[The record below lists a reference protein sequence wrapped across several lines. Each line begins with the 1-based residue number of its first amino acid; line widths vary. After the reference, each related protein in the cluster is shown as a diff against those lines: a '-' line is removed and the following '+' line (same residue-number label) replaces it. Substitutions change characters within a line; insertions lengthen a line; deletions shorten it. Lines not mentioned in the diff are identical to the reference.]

1 MSGGGSASAS
11 SSNTSGTQSNAI
23 DAETKAF
30 RDSLFKTFGDFTKN
44 IKGFGGDDTATFI
57 APESTD
63 TQNYYKAIRDMQGGV
78 NPNSAGINTFGR
90 GLMANGG
97 VTGGNAYQNAVTGQ
111 NITGGNAYQNAVTGQ
126 NITGGDVVG
135 GNVVGGDVDY
145 NYAGIGNIQAQSLA
159 PSYNNYFGGYN
170 AAQAAEGNNARDLT
184 GFAASNPYVSQYG
197 ANVIDPTL
205 AEFDYQNLVNRQA
218 ARSSRNSES
227 AFGNRASNADAVYQA
242 QSDRDRAM
250 LASGLR
256 QNALQTATGFGMSDA
271 DRLVQNDR
279 LKQEIEARRYEANTG
294 RTDVANRYALDRQY
308 EVDQSNTAINNA
320 AQMFNITNNI
330 DQQKYNTDAN
340 YRAAVDNETRRAAT
354 QEGNINR
361 SIGVQADNINR
372 NIGVQ
377 EGNINRSIG
386 VQDTNIGRN
395 VDIQKY
401 NSDANYRQQVDN
413 ITRDI
418 GVQDAN
424 IGRNVDIQ
432 KYNSDANY
440 RQQVDNINRSI
451 GVQQQNIG
459 NQVTGANILS
469 GQDQNDFQRT
479 LTQLGLLN
487 QSGTDQNTFAQR
499 KASEPLDLLAMA
511 SSIIA
516 GVPFGGTQT
525 SASKTKS
532 KTGTVTGG

>member
-1 MSGGGSASAS
+1 MSGGPGGSVSAS
-11 SSNTSGTQSNAI
+11 SGSSSGTQSNAI

-30 RDSLFKTFGDFTKN
+30 RDSLFKTYGDFTKN

-57 APESTD
+57 APESQD

-78 NPNSAGINTFGR
+78 NPNSADINKFGR
-90 GLMANGG
+90 GLMSNGG

-111 NITGGNAYQNAVTGQ
+111 NITGGNVIGGNV
-126 NITGGDVVG
+126 IGGDVG
-135 GNVVGGDVDY
+135 Y
-145 NYAGIGNIQAQSLA
+145 NAITAGNIQAQTLDPA
-159 PSYNNYFGGYN
+159 YNTYFGGYN

-184 GFAASNPYVSQYG
+184 GFAASNPYINQYG

-205 AEFDYQNLVNRQA
+205 AEFDYQNSVNRQA
-218 ARSSRNSES
+218 ARSSRDPSV

-279 LKQEIEARRYEANTG
+279 LKQQIEAARYEANTG

-308 EVDQSNTAINNA
+308 EVDQSNTGISNA
-320 AQMFNITNNI
+320 AQMYNITNNI
-330 DQQKYNTDAN
+330 DQQKYNTDIN
-340 YRAAVDNETRRAAT
+340 YRAAVDNEMRRAST

-361 SIGVQADNINR
+361 GIGVQADNINR

-377 EGNINRSIG
+377 EGNITRNIG

-413 ITRDI
+413 I
-418 GVQDAN
+418 
-424 IGRNVDIQ
+424 
-432 KYNSDANY
+432 
-440 RQQVDNINRSI
+440 NRGI

-459 NQVTGANILS
+459 NQVTGAGILG
-469 GQDQNDFQRT
+469 GQDQNDFNRT

-499 KASEPLDLLAMA
+499 KASEPLDLLGMA

-516 GVPFGGTQT
+516 GVPYGGTQT

-532 KTGTVTGG
+532 KTGSVGG

>member
-1 MSGGGSASAS
+1 MSGGGGRVSAS
-11 SSNTSGTQSNAI
+11 SGSSSGTESNAI

-30 RDSLFKTFGDFTKN
+30 RDSLFKTYGDFTKN

-57 APESTD
+57 APESQD
-63 TQNYYKAIRDMQGGV
+63 TQSYYNAIRGMQGGV

-111 NITGGNAYQNAVTGQ
+111 S
-126 NITGGDVVG
+126 ITGGDVVG
-135 GNVVGGDVDY
+135 GDVGY
-145 NYAGIGNIQAQSLA
+145 NAITAGNIQAQTLDPA
-159 PSYNNYFGGYN
+159 YNKYFGGYN

-184 GFAASNPYVSQYG
+184 GFAASNPYINQYG

-205 AEFDYQNLVNRQA
+205 AEFDYQNSVNRQA
-218 ARSSRNSES
+218 ARSGRDPSV

-242 QSDRDRAM
+242 QSDRDRAR
-250 LASGLR
+250 LASELR

-279 LKQEIEARRYEANTG
+279 LKQQIEAARYEANTG

-308 EVDQSNTAINNA
+308 EVDQSNTGINNA

-330 DQQKYNTDAN
+330 DQQKYNTDIN
-340 YRAAVDNETRRAAT
+340 YRAAVDNEMRRAST

-361 SIGVQADNINR
+361 G
-372 NIGVQ
+372 IGVQ

-413 ITRDI
+413 I
-418 GVQDAN
+418 
-424 IGRNVDIQ
+424 
-432 KYNSDANY
+432 
-440 RQQVDNINRSI
+440 NRGI

-459 NQVTGANILS
+459 NQVTGAGILG
-469 GQDQNDFQRT
+469 GQDQNDFNRT

-499 KASEPLDLLAMA
+499 RASEPLDLLAMA
-511 SSIIA
+511 SSIVS
-516 GVPFGGTQT
+516 GVPFGGTRT
-525 SASKTKS
+525 SASKSKS
-532 KTGTVTGG
+532 KTGSVGG

>member
-1 MSGGGSASAS
+1 MSGGGSVSAS
-11 SSNTSGTQSNAI
+11 SGSTSGTQSNAI

-30 RDSLFKTFGDFTKN
+30 RDSLFKTYGDFTKN

-57 APESTD
+57 APESKD
-63 TQNYYKAIRDMQGGV
+63 TQSYYKAIRDMQGGV

-111 NITGGNAYQNAVTGQ
+111 NITGG
-126 NITGGDVVG
+126 DVVG
-135 GNVVGGDVDY
+135 GNVDY
-145 NYAGIGNIQAQSLA
+145 NAITAGNIQAQNLDPA
-159 PSYNNYFGGYN
+159 YNKYFGGYN

-184 GFAASNPYVSQYG
+184 GFAASNPYINQYG

-205 AEFDYQNLVNRQA
+205 AEFDYQNSVNRQA
-218 ARSSRNSES
+218 ARSSRDPSV

-271 DRLVQNDR
+271 DRLVENDR
-279 LKQEIEARRYEANTG
+279 LKQQIEAARYEANTG

-308 EVDQSNTAINNA
+308 EVDQSNTGISNA

-330 DQQKYNTDAN
+330 DQQKYNTDIN
-340 YRAAVDNETRRAAT
+340 YRAAVDNEMRRAST

-361 SIGVQADNINR
+361 N
-372 NIGVQ
+372 
-377 EGNINRSIG
+377 IG

-401 NSDANYRQQVDN
+401 NSDANY
-413 ITRDI
+413 
-418 GVQDAN
+418 
-424 IGRNVDIQ
+424 
-432 KYNSDANY
+432 K
-440 RQQVDNINRSI
+440 QQVDNINRGI

-469 GQDQNDFQRT
+469 GQDQNDFNRT
-479 LTQLGLLN
+479 LTQLGLLG

-499 KASEPLDLLAMA
+499 RASEPLDLLGMA

-516 GVPFGGTQT
+516 GVPYGGTQT
-525 SASKTKS
+525 SASKSKS
-532 KTGTVTGG
+532 KTGSVGG

>member
-1 MSGGGSASAS
+1 MSGGPGGRVSAS
-11 SSNTSGTQSNAI
+11 SSNSSGTQSEAI

-30 RDSLFKTFGDFTKN
+30 RDSLFKTYGDFTKN

-57 APESTD
+57 APESKD
-63 TQNYYKAIRDMQGGV
+63 TESYYKAIRDMQGGV

-111 NITGGNAYQNAVTGQ
+111 NITGGDVV
-126 NITGGDVVG
+126 GGDVVG
-135 GNVVGGDVDY
+135 GNVDY
-145 NYAGIGNIQAQSLA
+145 NAITAGTIQAQNLDPA
-159 PSYNNYFGGYN
+159 YNKYFGGYN

-184 GFAASNPYVSQYG
+184 GFAASNPYINQYG

-205 AEFDYQNLVNRQA
+205 AEFDYQNSVNRQA
-218 ARSSRNSES
+218 ARSSRDPSV

-308 EVDQSNTAINNA
+308 ETDQSNTGINNA
-320 AQMFNITNNI
+320 AQMYNISNNI
-330 DQQKYNTDAN
+330 DQQKYNTDIN
-340 YRAAVDNETRRAAT
+340 YRSAVDNEVRRLST

-361 SIGVQADNINR
+361 GIGVQADNINR

-377 EGNINRSIG
+377 EGNINRS
-386 VQDTNIGRN
+386 
-395 VDIQKY
+395 
-401 NSDANYRQQVDN
+401 
-413 ITRDI
+413 I

-440 RQQVDNINRSI
+440 RQQVDNINRGI

-516 GVPFGGTQT
+516 GVPYGATQT
-525 SASKTKS
+525 CASKSKS
-532 KTGTVTGG
+532 KTGSVGG

>member
-1 MSGGGSASAS
+1 MGKSAGGLVSAS
-11 SSNTSGTQSNAI
+11 SGSSSGTESNAI

-30 RDSLFKTFGDFTKN
+30 RDSLFKTYGDFTKN

-111 NITGGNAYQNAVTGQ
+111 NITGG
-126 NITGGDVVG
+126 DVVG
-135 GNVVGGDVDY
+135 GNVVGGDVGY
-145 NYAGIGNIQAQSLA
+145 NAVTAGNIQAQTLNPA
-159 PSYNNYFGGYN
+159 YNKYFGGYN
-170 AAQAAEGNNARDLT
+170 AAQAAEGRNARDLT
-184 GFAASNPYVSQYG
+184 GFAASNPYINQYG

-205 AEFDYQNLVNRQA
+205 AEFDYQNSVNRQA
-218 ARSSRNSES
+218 ARSGRDPSV

-256 QNALQTATGFGMSDA
+256 QNAIQTATGFGMTDA

-279 LKQEIEARRYEANTG
+279 LKQQIEAARYEANTG

-308 EVDQSNTAINNA
+308 EVDQSNTGINNA

-330 DQQKYNTDAN
+330 DQQKYNTDIN
-340 YRAAVDNETRRAAT
+340 YRAAVDNEMRRAST

-361 SIGVQADNINR
+361 GIGVQADNINR
-372 NIGVQ
+372 GIGVQ

-386 VQDTNIGRN
+386 VQDT
-395 VDIQKY
+395 
-401 NSDANYRQQVDN
+401 
-413 ITRDI
+413 
-418 GVQDAN
+418 N

-459 NQVTGANILS
+459 NQVTGAGILG
-469 GQDQNDFQRT
+469 GQDQNDFNRT

-499 KASEPLDLLAMA
+499 RASEPLDLLAMA
-511 SSIIA
+511 SSIVS

-532 KTGTVTGG
+532 KTGSLGG

>member
-1 MSGGGSASAS
+1 MGSSAGGRVSAS
-11 SSNTSGTQSNAI
+11 SGSTSGTQSEAI

-30 RDSLFKTFGDFTKN
+30 RDSLFKTYGDFTKN
-44 IKGFGGDDTATFI
+44 IKGFGGNDTATFI
-57 APESTD
+57 APESQD
-63 TQNYYKAIRDMQGGV
+63 TQSYYNAIRGMQGGV

-90 GLMANGG
+90 GLMSNGG

-111 NITGGNAYQNAVTGQ
+111 NITGGNV
-126 NITGGDVVG
+126 IGGDVG
-135 GNVVGGDVDY
+135 Y
-145 NYAGIGNIQAQSLA
+145 NAITAGNIQAQTLDPA
-159 PSYNNYFGGYN
+159 YNTYFGGYN

-184 GFAASNPYVSQYG
+184 GFAASNPYINQYG

-205 AEFDYQNLVNRQA
+205 AEFDYQNSVNRQA
-218 ARSSRNSES
+218 ARSSRDPSV

-279 LKQEIEARRYEANTG
+279 LKQQIEAARYEANTG

-308 EVDQSNTAINNA
+308 EVDQSNTGISNA

-330 DQQKYNTDAN
+330 DQQKYNTDIN
-340 YRAAVDNETRRAAT
+340 YRAAVDNEMRRAST

-361 SIGVQADNINR
+361 G
-372 NIGVQ
+372 IGVQ
-377 EGNINRSIG
+377 EGNI
-386 VQDTNIGRN
+386 TRN
-395 VDIQKY
+395 
-401 NSDANYRQQVDN
+401 
-413 ITRDI
+413 I

-440 RQQVDNINRSI
+440 KQQVDNINRGI

-459 NQVTGANILS
+459 NQVTGAGILG
-469 GQDQNDFQRT
+469 GQDQNDFNRT
-479 LTQLGLLN
+479 LTQLGLLG

-499 KASEPLDLLAMA
+499 RASEPLDLLGMA

-516 GVPFGGTQT
+516 GVPYGATQT
-525 SASKTKS
+525 SASKSKS
-532 KTGTVTGG
+532 KTGSVGG

>member
-30 RDSLFKTFGDFTKN
+30 RDSLFKTYGDFTKN

-57 APESTD
+57 APESQD

-78 NPNSAGINTFGR
+78 NPNSADINRFGR
-90 GLMANGG
+90 GLINNGG

-135 GNVVGGDVDY
+135 GNVDY
-145 NYAGIGNIQAQSLA
+145 NAVTAGNIQAQSLA

-170 AAQAAEGNNARDLT
+170 AAQAAEGRNARDLT

-197 ANVIDPTL
+197 TNVIDPTL

-242 QSDRDRAM
+242 QSDRYRAR
-250 LASGLR
+250 LASELR

-279 LKQEIEARRYEANTG
+279 LKQQIEAARYEANTG
-294 RTDVANRYALDRQY
+294 RTDVASRYEKDRLY
-308 EVDQSNTAINNA
+308 EVDQSNTGINNA

-361 SIGVQADNINR
+361 S
-372 NIGVQ
+372 IGVQ

-479 LTQLGLLN
+479 LMQLGLLN

-532 KTGTVTGG
+532 KTGSVGGG

>member
-1 MSGGGSASAS
+1 MSGGGGRVSAS
-11 SSNTSGTQSNAI
+11 SGSSSGTESNAI

-30 RDSLFKTFGDFTKN
+30 RDSLFKTYGDFTKN

-57 APESTD
+57 APESQD
-63 TQNYYKAIRDMQGGV
+63 TQSYYNAIRGMQGGV

-111 NITGGNAYQNAVTGQ
+111 S
-126 NITGGDVVG
+126 ITGGDVVG
-135 GNVVGGDVDY
+135 GDVGY
-145 NYAGIGNIQAQSLA
+145 NAITAGNIQAQTLDPA
-159 PSYNNYFGGYN
+159 YNKYFGGYN

-184 GFAASNPYVSQYG
+184 GFAASNPYINQYG

-205 AEFDYQNLVNRQA
+205 AEFDYQNSVNRQA
-218 ARSSRNSES
+218 ARSGRDPSV

-242 QSDRDRAM
+242 QSDRDRAR
-250 LASGLR
+250 LASELR

-279 LKQEIEARRYEANTG
+279 LKQQIEAARYEANTG

-308 EVDQSNTAINNA
+308 EVDQSNTGINNA

-330 DQQKYNTDAN
+330 DQQKYNTDIN
-340 YRAAVDNETRRAAT
+340 YRAAVDNEMRRAST

-361 SIGVQADNINR
+361 G
-372 NIGVQ
+372 IGVQ

-386 VQDTNIGRN
+386 VQDT
-395 VDIQKY
+395 
-401 NSDANYRQQVDN
+401 
-413 ITRDI
+413 
-418 GVQDAN
+418 N

-469 GQDQNDFQRT
+469 GQDQNDFNRT

-499 KASEPLDLLAMA
+499 RASEPLDLLAMA
-511 SSIIA
+511 SSIVS

-525 SASKTKS
+525 SASKSKS
-532 KTGTVTGG
+532 KTSSVGG

>member
-1 MSGGGSASAS
+1 MGGSTAGVSAS
-11 SSNTSGTQSNAI
+11 SQNQSGTKTDTI

-30 RDSLFKTFGDFTKN
+30 RDNLFGVYNNFTKN

-57 APESTD
+57 APESQD
-63 TQNYYKAIRDMQGGV
+63 TKSYYDAIRGMQGGV

-111 NITGGNAYQNAVTGQ
+111 S
-126 NITGGDVVG
+126 ITGGDVG
-135 GNVVGGDVDY
+135 Y
-145 NYAGIGNIQAQSLA
+145 NAITAGNIQAQTLDPA
-159 PSYNNYFGGYN
+159 YNTYFGGYN

-184 GFAASNPYVSQYG
+184 GFAASNPYINQYG
-197 ANVIDPTL
+197 AGVIDPTL
-205 AEFDYQNLVNRQA
+205 AEFDYQNSVNRQA
-218 ARSSRNSES
+218 ARSSRDPSV

-279 LKQEIEARRYEANTG
+279 LKQQIEAARYEANTG

-308 EVDQSNTAINNA
+308 EVDQSNTGINNA
-320 AQMFNITNNI
+320 AQMYNITNNI
-330 DQQKYNTDAN
+330 DQQKYNTDIN
-340 YRAAVDNETRRAAT
+340 YRAAVDNEMRRAST
-354 QEGNINR
+354 QEGNIT
-361 SIGVQADNINR
+361 R
-372 NIGVQ
+372 N
-377 EGNINRSIG
+377 
-386 VQDTNIGRN
+386 
-395 VDIQKY
+395 
-401 NSDANYRQQVDN
+401 
-413 ITRDI
+413 I

-440 RQQVDNINRSI
+440 RQQVDNINRGI

-459 NQVTGANILS
+459 NQVTGAGILG
-469 GQDQNDFQRT
+469 GQDQNDFNRT
-479 LTQLGLLN
+479 LTQLGLLG

-499 KASEPLDLLAMA
+499 RASEPLDLLGMA

-516 GVPFGGTQT
+516 GVPYGSTT
-525 SASKTKS
+525 ASQQKS
-532 KTGTVTGG
+532 KGKSSGLSVGGGG

>member
-1 MSGGGSASAS
+1 MGSSAGGRVSAS
-11 SSNTSGTQSNAI
+11 SGSSSGTQSEAI

-30 RDSLFKTFGDFTKN
+30 RDSLFKTYGDFTKN

-57 APESTD
+57 APESKD
-63 TQNYYKAIRDMQGGV
+63 TQSYYKAIQDMQGGV

-97 VTGGNAYQNAVTGQ
+97 VTGGNAYQNSVTGQ
-111 NITGGNAYQNAVTGQ
+111 NITGGN
-126 NITGGDVVG
+126 
-135 GNVVGGDVDY
+135 VVGGDVGY
-145 NYAGIGNIQAQSLA
+145 NAVTSGNIQAQTLDPA
-159 PSYNNYFGGYN
+159 YNTYFGGYN

-184 GFAASNPYVSQYG
+184 GFAASNPYINQYG
-197 ANVIDPTL
+197 AGVIDPTL

-218 ARSSRNSES
+218 ARSSRDPSV

-308 EVDQSNTAINNA
+308 EVDQSNTGISNA
-320 AQMFNITNNI
+320 AQMYNISNNI
-330 DQQKYNTDAN
+330 DQQKYNTDIN
-340 YRAAVDNETRRAAT
+340 YRSAVDNEMRRAST

-361 SIGVQADNINR
+361 G
-372 NIGVQ
+372 IGVQ
-377 EGNINRSIG
+377 EGNI
-386 VQDTNIGRN
+386 TRN
-395 VDIQKY
+395 
-401 NSDANYRQQVDN
+401 
-413 ITRDI
+413 I

-440 RQQVDNINRSI
+440 RQQVDNINRGI

-499 KASEPLDLLAMA
+499 KASEPLDLLGMA

-516 GVPFGGTQT
+516 GVPYGATQT
-525 SASKTKS
+525 SASKSKS
-532 KTGTVTGG
+532 KTGSVGG

>member
-1 MSGGGSASAS
+1 MSGGGSVSAS
-11 SSNTSGTQSNAI
+11 SGSTSGTQSNAI

-30 RDSLFKTFGDFTKN
+30 RDSLFKTYGDFTKN

-57 APESTD
+57 APESKD
-63 TQNYYKAIRDMQGGV
+63 TQSYYKAIRDMQGGV

-111 NITGGNAYQNAVTGQ
+111 NITGG
-126 NITGGDVVG
+126 DVVG
-135 GNVVGGDVDY
+135 GNVDY
-145 NYAGIGNIQAQSLA
+145 NAITAGNIQAQNLDPA
-159 PSYNNYFGGYN
+159 YNKYFGGYN

-184 GFAASNPYVSQYG
+184 GFAASNPYINQYG

-205 AEFDYQNLVNRQA
+205 AEFDYQNSVNRQA
-218 ARSSRNSES
+218 ARSSRDPSV

-279 LKQEIEARRYEANTG
+279 LKQQIEAARYEANTG

-308 EVDQSNTAINNA
+308 EVDQSNTGISNA

-330 DQQKYNTDAN
+330 DQQKYNTDIN
-340 YRAAVDNETRRAAT
+340 YRAAVDNEMRRAST

-361 SIGVQADNINR
+361 N
-372 NIGVQ
+372 
-377 EGNINRSIG
+377 IG

-401 NSDANYRQQVDN
+401 NSDANY
-413 ITRDI
+413 
-418 GVQDAN
+418 
-424 IGRNVDIQ
+424 
-432 KYNSDANY
+432 K
-440 RQQVDNINRSI
+440 QQVDNINRGI

-469 GQDQNDFQRT
+469 GQDQNDFNRT
-479 LTQLGLLN
+479 LTQLGLLG

-499 KASEPLDLLAMA
+499 RASEPLDLLGMA

-516 GVPFGGTQT
+516 GVPYGGTQT
-525 SASKTKS
+525 SASKSKS
-532 KTGTVTGG
+532 KTGSVGG

>member
-1 MSGGGSASAS
+1 MSGGGSVSAS
-11 SSNTSGTQSNAI
+11 SGSTSGTQSNAI

-30 RDSLFKTFGDFTKN
+30 RDSLFKTYGDFTKN

-57 APESTD
+57 APESKD
-63 TQNYYKAIRDMQGGV
+63 TQSYYKAIRDMQGGV

-111 NITGGNAYQNAVTGQ
+111 NITGG
-126 NITGGDVVG
+126 DVVG
-135 GNVVGGDVDY
+135 GNVDY
-145 NYAGIGNIQAQSLA
+145 NAITAGNIQAQNLDPA
-159 PSYNNYFGGYN
+159 YNKYFGGYN

-184 GFAASNPYVSQYG
+184 GFAASNPYINQYG

-205 AEFDYQNLVNRQA
+205 AEFDYQNSVNRQA
-218 ARSSRNSES
+218 ARSSRDPSV

-271 DRLVQNDR
+271 DRLVENDR
-279 LKQEIEARRYEANTG
+279 LKQQIEAARYEANTG

-308 EVDQSNTAINNA
+308 EVDQSNTGINNA
-320 AQMFNITNNI
+320 AQMYNISNNI
-330 DQQKYNTDAN
+330 DQQKYNTDIN
-340 YRAAVDNETRRAAT
+340 YRSAVDNEVRRAST

-361 SIGVQADNINR
+361 G
-372 NIGVQ
+372 IGVQ

-413 ITRDI
+413 I
-418 GVQDAN
+418 
-424 IGRNVDIQ
+424 
-432 KYNSDANY
+432 
-440 RQQVDNINRSI
+440 NRGI

-499 KASEPLDLLAMA
+499 KASEPLDLLGMA
-511 SSIIA
+511 SSIVA
-516 GVPFGGTQT
+516 GVPYGATQT

-532 KTGTVTGG
+532 KTGSVGG

>member
-1 MSGGGSASAS
+1 MGAGGRVSAS
-11 SSNTSGTQSNAI
+11 SGSSSGTESNAI

-30 RDSLFKTFGDFTKN
+30 RDSLFKTYGDFTKN

-111 NITGGNAYQNAVTGQ
+111 S
-126 NITGGDVVG
+126 ITGGDVVG
-135 GNVVGGDVDY
+135 GDVGY
-145 NYAGIGNIQAQSLA
+145 NAITAGNIQAQTLDPA
-159 PSYNNYFGGYN
+159 YNKYFGGYN
-170 AAQAAEGNNARDLT
+170 AAQAAEGRNARDLT
-184 GFAASNPYVSQYG
+184 GFAASNPYINQYG

-205 AEFDYQNLVNRQA
+205 AEFDYQNSVNRQA
-218 ARSSRNSES
+218 ARSGRDPSV

-279 LKQEIEARRYEANTG
+279 LKQQIEAARYEANTG

-308 EVDQSNTAINNA
+308 EVDQSNTGINNA

-330 DQQKYNTDAN
+330 DQQKYNTDIN
-340 YRAAVDNETRRAAT
+340 YRAAVDNEMRRAST

-361 SIGVQADNINR
+361 G
-372 NIGVQ
+372 IGVQ

-386 VQDTNIGRN
+386 VQDT
-395 VDIQKY
+395 
-401 NSDANYRQQVDN
+401 
-413 ITRDI
+413 
-418 GVQDAN
+418 N

-469 GQDQNDFQRT
+469 GQDQNDFNRT

-499 KASEPLDLLAMA
+499 RASEPLDLLAMA
-511 SSIIA
+511 SSIVS

-525 SASKTKS
+525 SASKSKS
-532 KTGTVTGG
+532 KTSSVGG

>member
-1 MSGGGSASAS
+1 MSGGPGGSVSAS
-11 SSNTSGTQSNAI
+11 SGSSSGTQSNAI

-30 RDSLFKTFGDFTKN
+30 RDSLFKTYGDFTKN

-57 APESTD
+57 APESQD
-63 TQNYYKAIRDMQGGV
+63 TQSYYNAIRGMQGGV

-126 NITGGDVVG
+126 NITGG
-135 GNVVGGDVDY
+135 NVDY
-145 NYAGIGNIQAQSLA
+145 NAITAGNIQAQNLDPA
-159 PSYNNYFGGYN
+159 YNTYFGGYN

-184 GFAASNPYVSQYG
+184 GFAASNPYINQYG

-205 AEFDYQNLVNRQA
+205 AEFDYQNSVNRQA
-218 ARSSRNSES
+218 ARSGRDPSV

-242 QSDRDRAM
+242 QSDRDRAR
-250 LASGLR
+250 LASELR

-279 LKQEIEARRYEANTG
+279 LKQQIEAARYEANTG

-308 EVDQSNTAINNA
+308 EVDQSNTGINNA

-330 DQQKYNTDAN
+330 DQQKYNTDIN
-340 YRAAVDNETRRAAT
+340 YRSAVDNEVRRAAT
-354 QEGNINR
+354 
-361 SIGVQADNINR
+361 
-372 NIGVQ
+372 Q

-440 RQQVDNINRSI
+440 RQQVDNINRGI

-516 GVPFGGTQT
+516 GVPYGGTQT
-525 SASKTKS
+525 SASKSKS
-532 KTGTVTGG
+532 KTGSVGG

>member
-1 MSGGGSASAS
+1 MGGSTAGVSAS
-11 SSNTSGTQSNAI
+11 SQNQSGTKTDTI

-30 RDSLFKTFGDFTKN
+30 RDNLFGVYNNFTKN

-57 APESTD
+57 APESQD
-63 TQNYYKAIRDMQGGV
+63 TKSYYDAIRGMQGGV

-111 NITGGNAYQNAVTGQ
+111 S
-126 NITGGDVVG
+126 ITGGDVG
-135 GNVVGGDVDY
+135 Y
-145 NYAGIGNIQAQSLA
+145 NAITAGNIQAQTLDPA
-159 PSYNNYFGGYN
+159 YNTYFGGYN

-184 GFAASNPYVSQYG
+184 GFAASNPYINQYG
-197 ANVIDPTL
+197 AGVIDPTL
-205 AEFDYQNLVNRQA
+205 AEFDYQNSVNRQA
-218 ARSSRNSES
+218 ARSSRDPSV

-279 LKQEIEARRYEANTG
+279 LKQQIEAARYEANTG

-308 EVDQSNTAINNA
+308 EVDQSNTGISNA

-330 DQQKYNTDAN
+330 DQQKYNTDIN
-340 YRAAVDNETRRAAT
+340 YRSAVDNEVRRAAT

-361 SIGVQADNINR
+361 SIGVQD
-372 NIGVQ
+372 
-377 EGNINRSIG
+377 
-386 VQDTNIGRN
+386 
-395 VDIQKY
+395 K
-401 NSDANYRQQVDN
+401 
-413 ITRDI
+413 
-418 GVQDAN
+418 N

-440 RQQVDNINRSI
+440 RQQVDNINRGI

-459 NQVTGANILS
+459 NQVTGAGILG
-469 GQDQNDFQRT
+469 GQDQNDFNRT
-479 LTQLGLLN
+479 LTQLGLLG

-499 KASEPLDLLAMA
+499 RASEPLDLLGMA

-516 GVPFGGTQT
+516 GVPYGSTT
-525 SASKTKS
+525 ASQQKS
-532 KTGTVTGG
+532 KGKSSGLSVGGGG

>member
-1 MSGGGSASAS
+1 MGGSAGGRVSAS
-11 SSNTSGTQSNAI
+11 SGSTSGTQSEAI

-30 RDSLFKTFGDFTKN
+30 RDSLFKTYGDFTKN

-57 APESTD
+57 APESKD
-63 TQNYYKAIRDMQGGV
+63 TQSYYKAIQDMQGGV

-126 NITGGDVVG
+126 NITGGDV
-135 GNVVGGDVDY
+135 DY
-145 NYAGIGNIQAQSLA
+145 NAITAGNIQAQNLDPA
-159 PSYNNYFGGYN
+159 YNKYFGGYN

-184 GFAASNPYVSQYG
+184 GFAASNPYINQYG
-197 ANVIDPTL
+197 ASVIDPTL
-205 AEFDYQNLVNRQA
+205 AEFDYQNSVNRQA
-218 ARSSRNSES
+218 ARSSRDPSV

-279 LKQEIEARRYEANTG
+279 LKQQIEAARYEANTG

-308 EVDQSNTAINNA
+308 EVDQSNTGISNA

-330 DQQKYNTDAN
+330 DQQKYNTDIN
-340 YRAAVDNETRRAAT
+340 YRAAVDNEMRRAST

-361 SIGVQADNINR
+361 G
-372 NIGVQ
+372 IGVQ
-377 EGNINRSIG
+377 EGNI
-386 VQDTNIGRN
+386 TRN
-395 VDIQKY
+395 
-401 NSDANYRQQVDN
+401 
-413 ITRDI
+413 I

-440 RQQVDNINRSI
+440 KQQVDNINRGI

-499 KASEPLDLLAMA
+499 RASEPLDLLGMA

-516 GVPFGGTQT
+516 GVPYGGTQT

-532 KTGTVTGG
+532 KTGSVGG

>member
-1 MSGGGSASAS
+1 MSGGGSVSAS
-11 SSNTSGTQSNAI
+11 SGSSSGTQSNAI

-30 RDSLFKTFGDFTKN
+30 RDSLFKTYGDFTKN

-57 APESTD
+57 APESQD
-63 TQNYYKAIRDMQGGV
+63 TQSYYNAIRGMQGGV

-97 VTGGNAYQNAVTGQ
+97 VTGGNAYQNAVMGQ
-111 NITGGNAYQNAVTGQ
+111 S
-126 NITGGDVVG
+126 ITGGDVG
-135 GNVVGGDVDY
+135 Y
-145 NYAGIGNIQAQSLA
+145 NAITAGNIQAQTLDPA
-159 PSYNNYFGGYN
+159 YNKYFGGYN
-170 AAQAAEGNNARDLT
+170 AAQAAEGRNARDLT
-184 GFAASNPYVSQYG
+184 GFAASNPYINQYG
-197 ANVIDPTL
+197 AGVIDPTL

-218 ARSSRNSES
+218 ARSSRDPSV

-279 LKQEIEARRYEANTG
+279 LKQQIEAARYEANTG

-308 EVDQSNTAINNA
+308 EVDQSNTGISNA

-330 DQQKYNTDAN
+330 DQQKYNTDIN
-340 YRAAVDNETRRAAT
+340 YRAAVDNEMRRAST
-354 QEGNINR
+354 
-361 SIGVQADNINR
+361 
-372 NIGVQ
+372 Q

-401 NSDANYRQQVDN
+401 NSDANY
-413 ITRDI
+413 
-418 GVQDAN
+418 
-424 IGRNVDIQ
+424 
-432 KYNSDANY
+432 K
-440 RQQVDNINRSI
+440 QQVDNINRGI

-459 NQVTGANILS
+459 NQVTGAGILG
-469 GQDQNDFQRT
+469 GQDQNDFNRT

-499 KASEPLDLLAMA
+499 RASEPLDLLGMA

-516 GVPFGGTQT
+516 GVPYGATQT
-525 SASKTKS
+525 SASKSKS
-532 KTGTVTGG
+532 KTGSVGG

>member
-1 MSGGGSASAS
+1 MGGSTAGVSAS
-11 SSNTSGTQSNAI
+11 SQTQSNAI

-30 RDSLFKTFGDFTKN
+30 RDSLFKTYGDFTKN

-57 APESTD
+57 APESQD
-63 TQNYYKAIRDMQGGV
+63 TKSYYDAIRGMQGGV

-111 NITGGNAYQNAVTGQ
+111 S
-126 NITGGDVVG
+126 ITGGDVG
-135 GNVVGGDVDY
+135 Y
-145 NYAGIGNIQAQSLA
+145 NAITAGNIQAQTLDPA
-159 PSYNNYFGGYN
+159 YNTYFGGYN

-184 GFAASNPYVSQYG
+184 GFAASNPYINQYG
-197 ANVIDPTL
+197 AGVIDPTL
-205 AEFDYQNLVNRQA
+205 AEFDYQNSVNRQA
-218 ARSSRNSES
+218 ARSSRDPSV

-279 LKQEIEARRYEANTG
+279 LKQQIEAARYEANTG

-308 EVDQSNTAINNA
+308 EVDQSNTGISNA

-330 DQQKYNTDAN
+330 DQQKYNTDIN
-340 YRAAVDNETRRAAT
+340 YRAAVDNEMRRAST
-354 QEGNINR
+354 QEGNIT
-361 SIGVQADNINR
+361 R
-372 NIGVQ
+372 N
-377 EGNINRSIG
+377 
-386 VQDTNIGRN
+386 
-395 VDIQKY
+395 
-401 NSDANYRQQVDN
+401 
-413 ITRDI
+413 I

-440 RQQVDNINRSI
+440 RQQVDNINRGI

-459 NQVTGANILS
+459 NQVTGAGILG
-469 GQDQNDFQRT
+469 GQDQNDFNRT
-479 LTQLGLLN
+479 LTQLGLLG

-499 KASEPLDLLAMA
+499 RASEPLDLLGMA

-516 GVPFGGTQT
+516 GVPYGSTT
-525 SASKTKS
+525 ASQQKS
-532 KTGTVTGG
+532 KGKSSGLSVGGGG